1 MPVEFQVDSLDT
13 VDESIRPA
21 YVERDGKF
29 HFDADKYSDIKAQ
42 GLKNKNKEILGKL
55 NEAKTGLKRF
65 ERLAELEDDDIA
77 ELLELRENK
86 DKQPVDKGKGGD
98 VDERIA
104 QLEKQHKK
112 ALEKLTGEKTTT
124 ETRLSELEK
133 ENKHFKLTVPVR
145 DAALKAGVIAEDID
159 LVLLDT
165 QKRFALND
173 EGKVVV
179 VDEDGDPMEITP
191 EKFFSS
197 LYKEMRPK
205 FYAASGAAG
214 SGAPSNTSSGAG
226 GSKVITRSQW
236 EKMSPTESQ
245 KFFAEGGKIRD

>member
-86 DKQPVDKGKGGD
+86 DKQPPTGKEPP

-124 ETRLSELEK
+124 ETRASEMEK
-133 ENKHFKLTVPVR
+133 ELKHFKLTVPVR
-145 DAALKAGVIAEDID
+145 DAALKAGVLAEDIEI
-159 LVLLDT
+159 VLLDT
-165 QKRFALND
+165 QKRFQLND